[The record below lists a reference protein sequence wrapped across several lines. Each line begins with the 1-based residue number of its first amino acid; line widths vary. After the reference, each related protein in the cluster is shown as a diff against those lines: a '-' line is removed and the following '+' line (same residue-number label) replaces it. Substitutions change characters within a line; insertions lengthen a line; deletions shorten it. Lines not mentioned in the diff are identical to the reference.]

1 MTTFL
6 YSHKACLDHN
16 TGPIHPEQPERLN
29 RVLDVLSGASFSTL
43 IHREAP
49 RATLDQLSRVH
60 DRIYIEQVLSS
71 IPLSGIIN
79 LDPDTTI
86 SPGSGEAALRAA
98 GAASSAVDAVMQERT
113 KRAFCAVRPPGHH
126 AEPNKAMGF
135 CIFNNIAVAA
145 AHARTKYGVE
155 KVAIVDFDVHHGNG
169 TQNMFSNEV
178 GVLVTGSQQIPL
190 FPGTGSSNEKSICNV
205 VNMPLGP
212 DSGSEEFQRQWK
224 EQGLPRLAAFE
235 PDLILIYAGFDGHR
249 DDPLAQLNLLSAD
262 FAWLTNEVVKISEQS
277 ANCGIVSTLEGGYNL
292 TALPEACAAHVS
304 ALM

>member
-1 MTTFL
+1 M
-6 YSHKACLDHN
+6 
-16 TGPIHPEQPERLN
+16 
-29 RVLDVLSGASFSTL
+29 LSGASFSTL
-43 IHREAP
+43 IHHEAP

-145 AHARTKYGVE
+145 AHARTKYGLEKVNVEIIDVE
-155 KVAIVDFDVHHGNG
+155 KV
-169 TQNMFSNEV
+169 
-178 GVLVTGSQQIPL
+178 VLWSYQIYL
-190 FPGTGSSNEKSICNV
+190 
-205 VNMPLGP
+205 
-212 DSGSEEFQRQWK
+212 
-224 EQGLPRLAAFE
+224 
-235 PDLILIYAGFDGHR
+235 Y
-249 DDPLAQLNLLSAD
+249 LNR
-262 FAWLTNEVVKISEQS
+262 I
-277 ANCGIVSTLEGGYNL
+277 
-292 TALPEACAAHVS
+292 
-304 ALM
+304 